1 MHVLCLKMPILI
13 LLQQILLKVASHTGK
28 DGFDKPM
35 SVCSH
40 FPLLVFLCAIS
51 LCFLFMFKNS
61 GQRCT
66 AVKVVLVIESV
77 ADILVEKVIT
87 KMNKL
92 TVGAPEDD
100 RDITAVVS
108 ESSAKFIEGLVI
120 DAKEKGATFCQV
132 KYPIYYDKE
141 KIVHKNLKYYLPI
154 LRDI

>member
-1 MHVLCLKMPILI
+1 
-13 LLQQILLKVASHTGK
+13 
-28 DGFDKPM
+28 
-35 SVCSH
+35 
-40 FPLLVFLCAIS
+40 
-51 LCFLFMFKNS
+51 MFENS

-132 KYPIYYDKE
+132 KHPIY
-141 KIVHKNLKYYLPI
+141 
-154 LRDI
+154 